1 MTETTSNRYRYDL
14 LAGMTELERL
24 YCKDQEKFLKELSE
38 ACLREVDCDPD
49 DESAKNHTQ
58 KFSKECDWIDEF
70 DLSLYNT
77 NGFDG
82 GVDTSKI
89 EDVRLFQKQEWGH
102 IYEQISWDFMMD
114 APSDIDIERVHHSAS
129 GISFSNPSRAFLTYT
144 NGDVS

>member
-58 KFSKECDWIDEF
+58 KFSKECDWTDEF

-82 GVDTSKI
+82 GVDTPKI
-89 EDVRLFQKQEWGH
+89 EDVRLIQKQEWG
-102 IYEQISWDFMMD
+102 QIHDRSNWYID
-114 APSDIDIERVHHSAS
+114 ASPSSSDVERLHHRAD
-129 GISFSNPSRAFLTYT
+129 GITFTNPSQAFLTYT

>member
-24 YCKDQEKFLKELSE
+24 YCKDQDKFLKELSE

-82 GVDTSKI
+82 GVDTPKI
-89 EDVRLFQKQEWGH
+89 EDVRLIQKQEWG
-102 IYEQISWDFMMD
+102 QIHDRINWYIDDS
-114 APSDIDIERVHHSAS
+114 PSSIDVERVHHRAY
-129 GISFSNPSRAFLTYT
+129 GLSFSNPSEAFLTYT